1 MLRTRAPG
9 FVVPPAVAALLRDRG
24 VQVVS
29 LVALIGLWAA
39 FSSLI
44 GTFGGNTIIP
54 GPFQVAPRFAELIAS
69 GQFVTPL
76 LETLSRTAVG
86 FAVAFVGGIVIGIT
100 TAQVPTFKTITAPS
114 MNVLLFAPT
123 LVLIYLGTSMLG
135 VSYVTV
141 AVIAG
146 LVVAPNVSIYMRDVM
161 GDFDPDLAA
170 MADSYRVPTR
180 QRVLEV
186 YLPYLVPPIL
196 AASRVAFS
204 QSWKVVMLTEVFGM
218 PGGLGYQIR
227 SAYYIF
233 DLNRMMSYLIVFIV
247 ALLVIEQGIRIA
259 ERRIVKWQ
267 D

>member
-1 MLRTRAPG
+1 MLRTPG
-9 FVVPPAVAALLRDRG
+9 FAVPPFIVAVLRDRG
-24 VQVVS
+24 VQVLS
-29 LVALIGLWAA
+29 LVALIGAWAA

-44 GTFGGNTIIP
+44 GSFGGNAIIP
-54 GPFQVAPRFAELIAS
+54 GPFEVAPRFAELITT
-69 GQFVTPL
+69 GHFVTPL

-86 FAVAFVGGIVIGIT
+86 FTVAFVAGMVIGIT
-100 TAQVPTFKTITAPS
+100 TAQVPMFRTITAPS

-123 LVLIYLGTSMLG
+123 LVLIYLGTSMIG
-135 VSYVTV
+135 VGYMTV

-161 GDFDPDLAA
+161 ADFDPDLAA
-170 MADSYRVPTR
+170 MADSYKVPTR

-233 DLNRMMSYLIVFIV
+233 DLNRMMSYLVVFII